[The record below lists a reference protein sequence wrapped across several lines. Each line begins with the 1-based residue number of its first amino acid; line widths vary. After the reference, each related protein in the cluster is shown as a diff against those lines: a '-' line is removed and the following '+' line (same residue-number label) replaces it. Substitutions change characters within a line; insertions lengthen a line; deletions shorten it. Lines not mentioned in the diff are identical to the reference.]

1 MAKKRV
7 HEIAK
12 ERGITSKEAL
22 EVLRKAGLD
31 VKVAASSVEEAEA
44 ARAFGNGA
52 GASAPAAT
60 TETTDAQ
67 AEKAAAKPAAGAPA
81 KPAAGGPA
89 QAGAAPPEAG
99 GDAGGGAQAAGPTRG
114 ARPGGGS
121 ARRQPGAR
129 QPGRGQDGR
138 QGGQR
143 PGGQRG
149 GGPQREGGPPPARP
163 GIRPPE
169 GEPIRRAGP
178 EGRGP
183 RILQDAPPPQ
193 ERGGAGDRPGRG
205 PGGQRSEGGPRGSRS
220 GSRPDGGARQG
231 GPGGPRPD
239 APGGEPPRSGGPR
252 PSRGGRGE
260 AGSPGGGGGRRRRVV
275 IDSQASR
282 RERTPPPQQS
292 QPPRRGRGRRRR
304 PQWVEPDL
312 EAEAQARL
320 EAEQQEEPAVQVR
333 SGSTVKEVAESL
345 QLGAPE
351 VIKKLMELGEMA
363 TLTQTLSDEAIEV
376 LADSFDKKAEIVG
389 ATEVEDEE
397 PAYEDRDEDL
407 IERPPVITIMGH
419 VDHGKTS
426 LLDAIRQTEVAAGEA
441 GGITQHIGAYQ
452 VSHDGHTITFLDTPG
467 HEAFTA
473 MRARG
478 AKVTDIAVIVVAAD
492 DGVMPQTVEAIDH
505 AKAAGVPVMVAVNK
519 IDVEGAD
526 PNRVRGELAQQG
538 LTPADWGGDT
548 EFVDVSAKTHQN
560 LEDLLETLVTLA
572 ELQELKANP
581 DTQASG
587 WVIESKLDPGRGAV
601 VTLLVH
607 RGRLKVGHAIVAGE
621 HWGRVRAMNDFRGQ
635 RSREATP
642 GMPVE
647 ILGFDGVPGAGEHFR
662 VVENERE
669 ARRLANER
677 GIRLKQEALA
687 RQARRRV
694 SLEDVLARAE
704 RGEKELNL
712 VVKADVAGSLE
723 ALADEIARLPH
734 EQVTVNIIRDGV
746 GGISESDVMLASAS
760 DAVVIGFN
768 VRPVGNAAQVA
779 DQEGVEIRTYSVI
792 YKIVEDLRDAMQGLL
807 EAVAVEEQVGS
818 AEVRAT
824 FKASRVG
831 TIAGSYVLEGVVRR
845 GGQARLVRDGTVIYD
860 GRIGSLRRFKDDV
873 REVNAGMECG
883 IVLENYPDV
892 KEGDVIE
899 VYETKQVEQTLA

>member
-1 MAKKRV
+1 MARKRV

-12 ERGITSKEAL
+12 ERGISSKEAL
-22 EVLRKAGLD
+22 EVLRKAGLE
-31 VKVAASSVEEAEA
+31 VKVAASSVEEEDA

-52 GASAPAAT
+52 AAAPAKGKA
-60 TETTDAQ
+60 
-67 AEKAAAKPAAGAPA
+67 KAAKAEAKPDAKAEAAAEAKPADT
-81 KPAAGGPA
+81 KPDDG
-89 QAGAAPPEAG
+89 Q
-99 GDAGGGAQAAGPTRG
+99 GGGARRAPQ
-114 ARPGGGS
+114 ARP
-121 ARRQPGAR
+121 
-129 QPGRGQDGR
+129 D
-138 QGGQR
+138 
-143 PGGQRG
+143 
-149 GGPQREGGPPPARP
+149 
-163 GIRPPE
+163 IRPPDDA
-169 GEPIRRAGP
+169 PVRRAGP

-193 ERGGAGDRPGRG
+193 ERQPTQDRGPRSGGGAGPRVPRQDD
-205 PGGQRSEGGPRGSRS
+205 GPRG
-220 GSRPDGGARQG
+220 G
-231 GPGGPRPD
+231 GGPRP
-239 APGGEPPRSGGPR
+239 GGGQGGGGPQGGRGGAR
-252 PSRGGRGE
+252 PGRGGRGE
-260 AGSPGGGGGRRRRVV
+260 AGAGGDGGGGRRRRVV
-275 IDSQASR
+275 IDSQAAR
-282 RERTPPPQQS
+282 RDRTPPPQQS

-320 EAEQQEEPAVQVR
+320 EAEQQEDPAVQVR

-376 LADSFDKKAEIVG
+376 LADAFGKKVDMIG
-389 ATEVEDEE
+389 ATEDAEEE
-397 PAYEDRDEDL
+397 PAFEDSDEDL

-426 LLDAIRQTEVAAGEA
+426 LLDAIRETEVAAGEA

-452 VSHDGHTITFLDTPG
+452 VHHDDHTITFLDTPG

-519 IDVEGAD
+519 IDKEGSD

-548 EFVDVSAKTHQN
+548 EFVDVSAKTRQN
-560 LEDLLETLVTLA
+560 LDDLLETLVTLA
-572 ELQELKANP
+572 EIQELKANP
-581 DTQASG
+581 DTEASG
-587 WVIESKLDPGRGAV
+587 FVIESKLDPGRGAV

-607 RGRLKVGHAIVAGE
+607 RGRLKVGDAIVAGE
-621 HWGRVRAMNDFRGQ
+621 HMGRVRAMNDYRGQ
-635 RSREATP
+635 RVEEATP

-647 ILGFDGVPGAGEHFR
+647 ILGFDGVPAAGENFR
-662 VVENERE
+662 VVANERE
-669 ARRLANER
+669 ARRVANER
-677 GIRLKQEALA
+677 GIRMKQAALA
-687 RQARRRV
+687 RQATRRV

-746 GGISESDVMLASAS
+746 GGISESDVMLAAAS

-779 DQEGVEIRTYSVI
+779 EQEGVEIRTYSVI
-792 YKIVEDLRDAMQGLL
+792 YNIVEELRAAMEGLL
-807 EAVAVEEQVGS
+807 EAVEVEEQIATV
-818 AEVRAT
+818 EVRVT

-831 TIAGSYVLEGVVRR
+831 TIAGSYVTDGTVRR
-845 GGQARLVRDGTVIYD
+845 GAQCRLVRDGTVVYD

-873 REVNAGMECG
+873 REVTTGMECG

-899 VYETKQVEQTLA
+899 VYEKKQVEQTLS

>member
-12 ERGITSKEAL
+12 ERGVTSKEAVAIL
-22 EVLRKAGLD
+22 QKAGLE
-31 VKVAASSVEEAEA
+31 VTSHSSSVEESDA
-44 ARAFGNGA
+44 ARAFENGA
-52 GASAPAAT
+52 GSAPAAAT
-60 TETTDAQ
+60 AEAPAQPAAPAAQ
-67 AEKAAAKPAAGAPA
+67 AQSPAPAPPQPSDGDGQAPAAR
-81 KPAAGGPA
+81 
-89 QAGAAPPEAG
+89 PE
-99 GDAGGGAQAAGPTRG
+99 
-114 ARPGGGS
+114 
-121 ARRQPGAR
+121 
-129 QPGRGQDGR
+129 RGQR
-138 QGGQR
+138 PPRGGQR
-143 PGGQRG
+143 PQGGGQRPQG
-149 GGPQREGGPPPARP
+149 GGQQRSGGPP
-163 GIRPPE
+163 RPPIQRPPAPQ
-169 GEPIRRAGP
+169 GEVRRAGP

-183 RILQDAPPPQ
+183 KILQDAPPPEQ
-193 ERGGAGDRPGRG
+193 RQPQGGQRGGGRSAERPGPRGQQGGRPPGGGGRG
-205 PGGQRSEGGPRGSRS
+205 PGGPSA
-220 GSRPDGGARQG
+220 PDGGGQASGGRGGRPTRGGRAGEGG
-231 GPGGPRPD
+231 GPGG
-239 APGGEPPRSGGPR
+239 A
-252 PSRGGRGE
+252 
-260 AGSPGGGGGRRRRVV
+260 GGRRRRVV

-282 RERTPPPQQS
+282 RDRPGPPQQS

-312 EAEAQARL
+312 EAEAQAKL
-320 EAEQQEEPAVQVR
+320 EAEQQEEPATQVR

-345 QLGAPE
+345 QLTAPE

-376 LADSFDKKAEIVG
+376 LADGFDKKVDVVSADED
-389 ATEVEDEE
+389 VEPE
-397 PAYEDRDEDL
+397 PEYTDDVADL

-426 LLDAIRQTEVAAGEA
+426 LLDAIRETEVAAGEA

-452 VSHDGHTITFLDTPG
+452 VHHDGHTITFLDTPG

-519 IDVEGAD
+519 IDKEGAD

-560 LEDLLETLVTLA
+560 LDDLLETLVTLA
-572 ELQELKANP
+572 EIQELKANP
-581 DTQASG
+581 DTEASG
-587 WVIESKLDPGRGAV
+587 FVIESRLDPGRGAV
-601 VTLLVH
+601 VTLLIH
-607 RGRLKVGHAIVAGE
+607 RGRMKVGDSVVAGE
-621 HWGRVRAMNDFRGQ
+621 TWGRVRAMQDFRGQ
-635 RSREATP
+635 RLEEATP

-647 ILGFDGVPGAGEHFR
+647 ILGFDGVPDAGEQFR
-662 VVENERE
+662 VVENDRE
-669 ARRLANER
+669 AKRVANER
-677 GIRLKQEALA
+677 AIRMKQQALA

-712 VVKADVAGSLE
+712 VLKADVAGSLE
-723 ALADEIARLPH
+723 ALADEIVRLPQ
-734 EQVTVNIIRDGV
+734 EQVQVNIIREGV
-746 GGISESDVMLASAS
+746 GGIAESDVMLASAS
-760 DAVVIGFN
+760 DGVIIGFN

-792 YKIVEDLRDAMQGLL
+792 YKIVEDLRDAMEGLL
-807 EAVAVEEQVGS
+807 EAVEVEEQV
-818 AEVRAT
+818 ATVEVRAT

-831 TIAGSYVLEGVVRR
+831 TIAGCYVTDGTVRR
-845 GGQARLVRDGTVIYD
+845 GAQCRLVRDGTVVYT
-860 GRIGSLRRFKDDV
+860 GRVGSLRRFKDDV
-873 REVNAGMECG
+873 REVTTGMECG
-883 IVLENYPDV
+883 IVLENYPDP

-899 VYETKQVEQTLA
+899 VFETRRVEQTLS